1 MEKAQRIGLKHRQ
14 SNSVGPPDYVPQ
26 DTSLEAAAPREL
38 EKAWETAKLRRDLR
52 SSGGWSIVWGILT
65 IIVALFPPQHSDFEA
80 VSILMG
86 LLLIGAGVTAW
97 RSPKRGTLLA
107 DASAL
112 LLVGGWNIAI
122 TLLTTNT
129 LASFRPIL
137 GLVQTILATPRFARY
152 PRFVRA
158 GHAAEPLIAN
168 TERLVTSIQ
177 ETQQTNPGN
186 LIEFQAEGKYWKGQ
200 LSPGMVTLVAGNARQ
215 VRFLSPDVFALT
227 SQDGGEPRERVKV
240 SITVEGDTWTGKTS
254 YESMQ
259 QYKNWKAA
267 QTKSAGG
274 IEDTKPSLEAR
285 HAEAKQH
292 LEQAHAYEQ
301 ANDLENALSESEH
314 ALRLAP
320 DWAEAYDLHRLILGR
335 LGKQAEAIAA
345 QKSGP
350 SSSQTSH

>member
-1 MEKAQRIGLKHRQ
+1 MEKAQRIGLKHTQ
-14 SNSVGPPDYVPQ
+14 SNPAGPPDYVPH
-26 DTSLEAAAPREL
+26 DASLEAAAPREL

-52 SSGGWSIVWGILT
+52 SSGRWSILWGLLT
-65 IIVALFPPQHSDFEA
+65 IVITVGPLQKSDLN
-80 VSILMG
+80 VVPVLMG
-86 LLLIGAGVTAW
+86 LLLIGTGVAAR
-97 RSPKRGTLLA
+97 RSPKRSTLLA

-129 LASFRPIL
+129 LASFRLIL
-137 GLVQTILATPRFARY
+137 GLVQTILAIPRFARY
-152 PRFVRA
+152 PHFVRA

-227 SQDGGEPRERVKV
+227 SQDGSEPMERVKV
-240 SITVEGDTWTGKTS
+240 LITVEGDTWKGKTS

-259 QYKNWKAA
+259 QYKDWKAA
-267 QTKSAGG
+267 QTESAGG
-274 IEDTKPSLEAR
+274 IEEDTKPSLEAR

-292 LEQAHAYEQ
+292 LEQAYAYEQ

-335 LGKQAEAIAA
+335 LGKQAEAIST
-345 QKSGP
+345 QKRGHSP
-350 SSSQTSH
+350 PQ